1 MRRGLAVLLVIA
13 FMLSA
18 GGCGQSGSAA
28 KTSPGRLQIVC
39 TIFPIYDWVKEI
51 LGERADE
58 VEVTLLMKNGA
69 DLHSY
74 QPTLWDMKKI
84 AEADLFLYVG
94 GESDFWVEDV
104 LSNLEGSKGH
114 ALNLVDILGYRVME
128 ETHLEGMQKRPGEGT
143 RTWRSR
149 V

>member
-1 MRRGLAVLLVIA
+1 MRKGLAVLLIIV

-18 GGCGQSGSAA
+18 GGCGQPGAA
-28 KTSPGRLQIVC
+28 AETSPERLQIVC

-74 QPTLWDMKKI
+74 QPT
-84 AEADLFLYVG
+84 
-94 GESDFWVEDV
+94 
-104 LSNLEGSKGH
+104 
-114 ALNLVDILGYRVME
+114 
-128 ETHLEGMQKRPGEGT
+128 
-143 RTWRSR
+143 
-149 V
+149 